1 MNIKIEIKDTATLS
15 RIESLCKALQ
25 MQMHWHE
32 AWQVDG
38 YADVIENIDM
48 ER

>member
-25 MQMHWHE
+25 MLKMHLAH
-32 AWQVDG
+32 
-38 YADVIENIDM
+38 ENIDM
-48 ER
+48 EIVYEEKEIER